1 MSKTATQTQNT
12 TTKAKQARQS
22 LARVT
27 DQLAELAD
35 MKVGQLRER
44 HRELFNEA
52 TGSHNMPYL
61 RKKLAHRIQELAD
74 GGYSEKH
81 KKRAEELDKTTPG
94 RRRFGKSGPTPK
106 KLKSAVETKDA
117 TESKAPAEE
126 PGADEVPADR
136 DPRLPAPGT
145 VLRKKHK
152 NVEHQ
157 VKVLAI
163 GFEYKGERY
172 KSLSKVARLITGTTW
187 NGYGYFAAELRAA
200 GGAEA

>member
-1 MSKTATQTQNT
+1 MSKTTQSKNT

-27 DQLAELAD
+27 DQLAELAN
-35 MKVGQLRER
+35 MNVGQLRER

-52 TGSHNMPYL
+52 TDSRNMAYL
-61 RKKLAHRIQELAD
+61 RKKLMHRIQELAD

-81 KKRAEELDKTTPG
+81 TKRTQELDKTTPG

-106 KLKSAVETKDA
+106 KAKATTEAKDA
-117 TESKAPAEE
+117 TQAKDAADVDATEE
-126 PGADEVPADR
+126 MPADR

-145 VLRKKHK
+145 VLRKMHK
-152 NVEHQ
+152 DVEHQ
-157 VKVLAI
+157 VKVLAS

-187 NGYGYFAAELRAA
+187 NGYGYFAQELRAA
-200 GGAEA
+200 GGGEA

>member
-1 MSKTATQTQNT
+1 MSKATQSKNT
-12 TTKAKQARQS
+12 TAKAKQARQS

-35 MKVGQLRER
+35 MNVGQLRER

-52 TGSHNMPYL
+52 TGSRNLAYL
-61 RKKLAHRIQELAD
+61 RKKLMHRIQELAD

-81 KKRAEELDKTTPG
+81 KKRVEELIKTTAG

-106 KLKSAVETKDA
+106 KAKPA
-117 TESKAPAEE
+117 TEAKTATEE
-126 PGADEVPADR
+126 TATEELSFDR

-145 VLRKKHK
+145 VLRKRYKDA
-152 NVEHQ
+152 EHQ
-157 VKVLAI
+157 VKVLAS

-187 NGYGYFAAELRAA
+187 NGYGYFAQELRAA
-200 GGAEA
+200 GGGEA

>member
-1 MSKTATQTQNT
+1 MSKTTTQTKNT
-12 TTKAKQARQS
+12 PTKAKQARQS

-27 DQLAELAD
+27 EQLAELAD
-35 MKVGQLRER
+35 MGVGQLRER

-52 TGSHNMPYL
+52 TGSRNMAYL
-61 RKKLAHRIQELAD
+61 RKKLAHRIQELAE

-106 KLKSAVETKDA
+106 AKTAATKTAAADVANDDSAE
-117 TESKAPAEE
+117 
-126 PGADEVPADR
+126 DEVLADR
-136 DPRLPAPGT
+136 DPRLPPPGT
-145 VLRKKHK
+145 VLRKTHK

-157 VKVLAI
+157 VKVLAS
-163 GFEYKGERY
+163 GFEYKGELY

-187 NGYGYFAAELRAA
+187 NGYGYFAQELRAA
-200 GGAEA
+200 GGEEA

>member
-1 MSKTATQTQNT
+1 MSKTTTQTKNT

-27 DQLAELAD
+27 EQLAELAD
-35 MKVGQLRER
+35 MGVGQLRER

-52 TGSHNMPYL
+52 TGSRNMPYL

-74 GGYSEKH
+74 GGYSERH
-81 KKRAEELDKTTPG
+81 KKRAEELEKTTPG

-106 KLKSAVETKDA
+106 KAKAAGDDKAAAAAVA
-117 TESKAPAEE
+117 TEENS
-126 PGADEVPADR
+126 ADEVPADR
-136 DPRLPAPGT
+136 DPRLPPPGT
-145 VLRKKHK
+145 VLRKTHK

-157 VKVLAI
+157 VKVLAT

-187 NGYGYFAAELRAA
+187 NGYGYFAQELRAA
-200 GGAEA
+200 GGEEA